1 MAGGLQRAARG
12 CPPAV
17 AGAGTLGRVP
27 ISRRTLA
34 DDEDVVVDLRLHWVF
49 LAGPVVLTA
58 AAVAV
63 AITIAVEFP
72 GAPVAVAG
80 VLAAMIAVPALWST
94 GRIVRW
100 LAISLVVTT
109 TRIVFRQGVFSRNLV
124 QLRLQRVAEVHCTQT
139 VVDRLI
145 GSGRLVIEVVGDQ
158 PLTVDDVRRPR
169 VLQRVITRQ
178 LDRQSH
184 DPWSGPAAHASEVP
198 PAPASVP
205 RPVSLGATPPH
216 GTPPQP
222 RWDEPTGPDDPPDH
236 AGSGADLG
244 YPAAGTP
251 TGILPGAHPGPPAPS
266 IPEQLIQLD
275 DLRRRGIISDGEFEA
290 KKTELLSRI

>member
-1 MAGGLQRAARG
+1 
-12 CPPAV
+12 V
-17 AGAGTLGRVP
+17 TGAGTLERVP
-27 ISRRTLA
+27 ISRRILA

-58 AAVAV
+58 VAVAV

-80 VLAAMIAVPALWST
+80 VLAAMIAVPALWLA
-94 GRIVRW
+94 GRTVRW

-109 TRIVFRQGVFSRNLV
+109 TRIVFRQGVFSRDLV

-169 VLQRVITRQ
+169 VLQRVVTRQ
-178 LDRQSH
+178 LDRLSH
-184 DPWSGPAAHASEVP
+184 DAWSGPAAYGSEVP
-198 PAPASVP
+198 SAPVSVP
-205 RPVSLGATPPH
+205 RPVSLEATPPH
-216 GTPPQP
+216 GTPARP
-222 RWDEPTGPDDPPDH
+222 RWDDPPGPADLPDH
-236 AGSGADLG
+236 AGAGVDRG

-251 TGILPGAHPGPPAPS
+251 TGILPGVPPAASTPS

-290 KKTELLSRI
+290 KKAELLSRL